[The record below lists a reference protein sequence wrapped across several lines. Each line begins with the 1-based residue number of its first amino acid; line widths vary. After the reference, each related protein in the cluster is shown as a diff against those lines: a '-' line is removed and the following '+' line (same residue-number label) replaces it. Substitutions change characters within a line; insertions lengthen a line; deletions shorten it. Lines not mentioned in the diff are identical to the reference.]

1 MGRRFAMVALLAI
14 VVAAGALAD
23 VAAAAGPV
31 VASGVV
37 RSDEKVEVKSK
48 QAVPIARIAVT
59 EGAFVKKGEILVE
72 MSNSLQRA
80 QVEAAKADVARAEAA
95 LAEAE
100 LAVKTTTRE
109 FERNRSVADLITEKE
124 LTVSRDAMEK
134 ATAARETKRHDLL
147 HARAELGV
155 MQANLDDT
163 VIRAP
168 FDGVVSRIHLRVGA
182 TPKGPEQSVLDFQS
196 LEHLYVEVAVPLPY
210 LRSMEQGTPIAVV
223 IEDEHTSIKTNVS
236 GTVRYVY
243 PEIDTAL
250 RMFRM
255 KIAVPARELRV
266 LPGMLAKV
274 TIPPAARSR

>member
-1 MGRRFAMVALLAI
+1 VVASFAM
-14 VVAAGALAD
+14 VVAAGALAG
-23 VAAAAGPV
+23 VAGAAGAV

-48 QAVPIARIAVT
+48 QAVPIARLAVT
-59 EGAFVKKGEILVE
+59 EGAFVRKGEVLVE
-72 MSNSLQRA
+72 MANGLQRA

-100 LAVKTTTRE
+100 LAVRTTTRE

-134 ATAARETKRHDLL
+134 AIAARETKRHDLL

-168 FDGVVSRIHLRVGA
+168 FDGVVSRIYLRVGA

-223 IEDEHTSIKTNVS
+223 IEDEHSSIKTAVS

-243 PEIDTAL
+243 PEIDTSL

-274 TIPPAARSR
+274 TIPPAPRSR

>member
-1 MGRRFAMVALLAI
+1 MV
-14 VVAAGALAD
+14 VVAGALGGVAG
-23 VAAAAGPV
+23 AAAPV

-37 RSDEKVEVKSK
+37 RSDEKIEVKSK
-48 QAVPIARIAVT
+48 QAVAIARLAVT
-59 EGAFVKKGEILVE
+59 EGAFVRKGEVLVE
-72 MSNSLQRA
+72 MSNGPQRA

-100 LAVKTTTRE
+100 LIVRTTTRE

-134 ATAARETKRHDLL
+134 AIAARETKRHDLL

-182 TPKGPEQSVLDFQS
+182 TPKGSEQSVLDFQS

-210 LRSMEQGTPIAVV
+210 LRSMERGTPIPVV
-223 IEDEHTSIKTNVS
+223 VEDEHSSIKTTVS

-274 TIPPAARSR
+274 TISPAARSR